1 MRLEL
6 TGRHIT
12 ISNTIR
18 RLVEQRLAPM
28 LRMLNDS
35 AVSAQV
41 VLTQEKTRVHAE
53 ITLHARGE
61 HFLHG
66 EATGRDV
73 QTALGAAADKVD
85 RQVQKLKSRWSKGK
99 RQGIS
104 AAKAASAAPRP
115 ERGGKG
121 FSSMRG
127 MAPAGRAAA
136 AAGAGGRAAP
146 GSRGAAGEPRLLR
159 IIRARRYEV
168 KPMSVDEAAM
178 EVVDGDDAFLV
189 FRNAATDTINVLFRR
204 PDGNLGLI
212 EPEA

>member
-12 ISNTIR
+12 ITPGIR
-18 RLVEQRLAPM
+18 RLIEQRLAPM
-28 LRMLNDS
+28 LRLLNDS

-41 VLTQEKTRVHAE
+41 VLTKEKSRVRAE
-53 ITLHARGE
+53 VTLHARGD

-66 EATGRDV
+66 EGAGRDV
-73 QTALGAAADKVD
+73 DAALSAAADKVD
-85 RQVQKLKSRWSKGK
+85 RQVRSLKSRWSKGK

-115 ERGGKG
+115 ERGAQPFANRTPASDG
-121 FSSMRG
+121 RG
-127 MAPAGRAAA
+127 
-136 AAGAGGRAAP
+136 
-146 GSRGAAGEPRLLR
+146 LR
-159 IIRARRYEV
+159 IVRARRYEV
-168 KPMSVDEAAM
+168 KPMSVDEAAL
-178 EVVDGDDAFLV
+178 EVIDGADAFLV

>member
-12 ISNTIR
+12 ISTPIR
-18 RLVEQRLAPM
+18 RLVEQRIAHV

-35 AVSAQV
+35 ALSAQV
-41 VLTQEKTRVHAE
+41 VLTKEKTRAHADV
-53 ITLHARGE
+53 TLHARGE
-61 HFLHG
+61 HFLRG

-73 QTALGAAADKVD
+73 QAALGAAADKVD
-85 RQVQKLKSRWSKGK
+85 RQAQKLKGKWSTRK
-99 RQGIS
+99 RRGIS

-115 ERGGKG
+115 ERGGRG
-121 FSSMRG
+121 FGS
-127 MAPAGRAAA
+127 GR
-136 AAGAGGRAAP
+136 RAAP
-146 GSRGAAGEPRLLR
+146 NGGEERQPR

-168 KPMSVDEAAM
+168 KPMSVDEAAF
-178 EVVDGDDAFLV
+178 EVEGGTDAFLV

-204 PDGNLGLI
+204 SDGNLGLI

>member
-12 ISNTIR
+12 ITPTIR
-18 RLVEQRLAPM
+18 RLVEDRLAPM

-35 AVSAQV
+35 AVSTQV
-41 VLTQEKTRVHAE
+41 VLTKEKARVHAE
-53 ITLHARGE
+53 ITLHARGD

-66 EATGRDV
+66 EASGRDLL
-73 QTALGAAADKVD
+73 TALGAAADKVD
-85 RQVQKLKSRWSKGK
+85 RQVQRLKSKWSKGK

-104 AAKAASAAPRP
+104 VAKAASAAPRP
-115 ERGGKG
+115 ERGGKA
-121 FSSMRG
+121 FSSARG
-127 MAPAGRAAA
+127 LA
-136 AAGAGGRAAP
+136 AAGRTASTVGRGG
-146 GSRGAAGEPRLLR
+146 GEPRVLR

-168 KPMSVDEAAM
+168 KPMSVDEAAL

-204 PDGNLGLI
+204 SDGNLGLI

>member
-12 ISNTIR
+12 ITAPIR
-18 RLVEQRLAPM
+18 GMVEDRLAPA

-41 VLTQEKTRVHAE
+41 VLTKEKTRVHAE

-85 RQVQKLKSRWSKGK
+85 RQVQRLKSKWSKGK
-99 RQGIS
+99 RQS
-104 AAKAASAAPRP
+104 LSPAKAAAAAPRP

-121 FSSMRG
+121 FSSARG
-127 MAPAGRAAA
+127 QTTPSARTPAAPSGGRAAA
-136 AAGAGGRAAP
+136 GEGR
-146 GSRGAAGEPRLLR
+146 ELR

-168 KPMSVDEAAM
+168 KPMSVDEAAL
-178 EVVDGDDAFLV
+178 EVVDGEDAFLV

>member
-12 ISNTIR
+12 ITAAIR
-18 RLVEQRLAPM
+18 GMVEDRLAPT

-35 AVSAQV
+35 AVSSQV
-41 VLTQEKTRVHAE
+41 VLTKEKTRVHAE

-73 QTALGAAADKVD
+73 QTALGAAVDKVD
-85 RQVQKLKSRWSKGK
+85 RQVQRLKSKWSKGK

-104 AAKAASAAPRP
+104 PAKAAAAAPRP

-121 FSSMRG
+121 FSSARG
-127 MAPAGRAAA
+127 VASPAARTPTPAAATRAAVA
-136 AAGAGGRAAP
+136 EGR
-146 GSRGAAGEPRLLR
+146 ELR
-159 IIRARRYEV
+159 IIKARRYEV
-168 KPMSVDEAAM
+168 KPMSVDEAAL
-178 EVVDGDDAFLV
+178 EVADGDDAFLV

>member
-12 ISNTIR
+12 ITPTIR
-18 RLVEQRLAPM
+18 RLVEDRLAPT

-35 AVSAQV
+35 AVSSQV
-41 VLTQEKTRVHAE
+41 VLTKEKARVHAE
-53 ITLHARGE
+53 ITLHVRGE

-66 EATGRDV
+66 DAGGRDV
-73 QTALGAAADKVD
+73 QTALSSAVDKVD
-85 RQVQKLKSRWSKGK
+85 RQVQRLKSKWSKGK

-121 FSSMRG
+121 FSSARG
-127 MAPAGRAAA
+127 LAAA
-136 AAGAGGRAAP
+136 AARAAAP
-146 GSRGAAGEPRLLR
+146 PAAARSAAGEARELR

-168 KPMSVDEAAM
+168 KPMSVDQAAL
-178 EVVDGDDAFLV
+178 EVEDREDAFLV

>member
-12 ISNTIR
+12 ITNTVR
-18 RLVEQRLAPM
+18 RLVAQRLAPM

-35 AVSAQV
+35 AVSTQV

-53 ITLHARGE
+53 ITLPARGE

-73 QTALGAAADKVD
+73 QTALGAAAEKVD
-85 RQVQKLKSRWSKGK
+85 RQVQKLKSKWSKGK

-121 FSSMRG
+121 FSSARG
-127 MAPAGRAAA
+127 IGPAGRAQ
-136 AAGAGGRAAP
+136 AGGGGIRTAARP
-146 GSRGAAGEPRLLR
+146 GAGAAGESLR

-168 KPMSVDEAAM
+168 KPMSVDEAAL
-178 EVVDGDDAFLV
+178 EVVDGEDAFLV

>member
-6 TGRHIT
+6 TGRHIP
-12 ISNTIR
+12 INASIR
-18 RLVEQRLAPM
+18 ALVQERLAPT
-28 LRMLNDS
+28 LRILNDS

-41 VLTQEKTRVHAE
+41 VLTKEKTRVHAE
-53 ITLHARGE
+53 VTLHARGE

-73 QTALGAAADKVD
+73 QTALAAAVDKVD
-85 RQVQKLKSRWSKGK
+85 RQAQRLKNKWSKGK

-104 AAKAASAAPRP
+104 AGKAASAAPRP

-121 FSSMRG
+121 FSSAKG
-127 MAPAGRAAA
+127 IGPAAARAAS
-136 AAGAGGRAAP
+136 GADAAP
-146 GSRGAAGEPRLLR
+146 GEPAVMR

-178 EVVDGDDAFLV
+178 ELADGENSFLV
-189 FRNAATDTINVLFRR
+189 FRNSATDTLNVLFRR